1 MPMKNDDRR
10 DVDVDETRGAAAA
23 REQLLGSRNSYEIE
37 VTSERDCYGYYSH
50 QFLHEERI
58 VFCR

>member
-10 DVDVDETRGAAAA
+10 DVDVDETGAAAA

-37 VTSERDCYGYYSH
+37 VTSERDCYGY
-50 QFLHEERI
+50 
-58 VFCR
+58 